1 MISKPVGFKSPD
13 LNIMCTNISTYM
25 VVKMKF
31 ISFVVFGCGKIL
43 WRGVRP
49 KVASG
54 QKYSSGFDI
63 TAASVVTEAIVWP
76 LSYTQLVALTVT
88 TLGL

>member
-1 MISKPVGFKSPD
+1 MAD
-13 LNIMCTNISTYM
+13 LNIMCTSTSI
-25 VVKMKF
+25 KF
-31 ISFVVFGCGKIL
+31 ISFIVLECGRILLRGIEPKI
-43 WRGVRP
+43 
-49 KVASG
+49 ASG
-54 QKYSSGFDI
+54 QKNSSFDI

>member
-13 LNIMCTNISTYM
+13 LNIMCSTYV
-25 VVKMKF
+25 VVKMKS
-31 ISFVVFGCGKIL
+31 ISFIVLECGRIIQ
-43 WRGVRP
+43 RGVRP

-54 QKYSSGFDI
+54 QKYSCGFDI

-76 LSYTQLVALTVT
+76 LRCTQLQ
-88 TLGL
+88 